1 MLRFG
6 RNMSKLTHLGDQGQA
21 KMVNINDKVAS
32 LRVAKA
38 RGKVVIGNEAFQLV
52 EQNLIKK
59 GDALGVARIAGIMG
73 AKKTSELIPLCHP
86 LILTNISIDF
96 DLHPQDSS
104 ITVQS
109 SVSTYGKTGV
119 EMEAITAVTIACVNI
134 YDMCKAINKEIS
146 ITDIELIS
154 KQGGKSDYN
163 KI

>member
-1 MLRFG
+1 
-6 RNMSKLTHLGDQGQA
+6 MSKLTHLGDQGQA